1 MHSDRANSSASTGG
15 GSDSSS
21 LVPSGNRK
29 RCGLLF
35 IIEQNLFSRFT
46 LEVWRGRKNRERT
59 VSGEQDWRSSHTSG
73 FRIAASHNPGTQ
85 PLSPGCN
92 GRGRL
97 EWHRYAPAGLARSRR
112 GSP

>member
-35 IIEQNLFSRFT
+35 IIEHIHPGG
-46 LEVWRGRKNRERT
+46 LER
-59 VSGEQDWRSSHTSG
+59 
-73 FRIAASHNPGTQ
+73 A
-85 PLSPGCN
+85 
-92 GRGRL
+92 
-97 EWHRYAPAGLARSRR
+97 
-112 GSP
+112 